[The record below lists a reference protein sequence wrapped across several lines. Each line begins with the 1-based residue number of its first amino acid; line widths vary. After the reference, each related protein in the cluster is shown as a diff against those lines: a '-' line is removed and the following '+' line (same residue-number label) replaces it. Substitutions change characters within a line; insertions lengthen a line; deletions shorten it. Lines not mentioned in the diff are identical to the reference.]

1 MKKQILTNKEIEKD
15 IINALYKKPDISEAS
30 YKKAIVIEIIV
41 ACLMIVIEFFY
52 RSFILWVL
60 LALFIYIVIGTL
72 FLHLIRSLKAK
83 RVSINDY
90 NITTESVKRTSE
102 EHFKIRRA
110 GKWKRKK
117 PIDNYALYFDN
128 DKCWRIPKD
137 NYLWS
142 SEYPMSDHAI
152 FQSVNMGDKMIVVT
166 KKRTG
171 KPVMAYHT
179 EFFEYKN

>member
-1 MKKQILTNKEIEKD
+1 MVKKKIEKD
-15 IINALYKKPDISEAS
+15 IINALYKKPDKSEAT
-30 YKKAIVIEIIV
+30 YKKTTVIEIIV
-41 ACLMIVIEFFY
+41 GCLMIVIEFFY

-60 LALFIYIVIGTL
+60 LALLIYIIGGNL
-72 FLHLIRSLKAK
+72 LLRLIRSSKAK
-83 RVSINDY
+83 KVSINDY
-90 NITTESVKRTSE
+90 NITTESVKHISE

-110 GKWKRKK
+110 GKWKGKK

-142 SEYPMSDHAI
+142 TEYPMSDHAI
-152 FQSVNMGDKMIVVT
+152 FQSVSIGDKMLVIT
-166 KKRTG
+166 QKRTG
-171 KPVMAYHT
+171 KTVMAYHT